1 MLRLQRFVN
10 NKQISVVFCIYKSV
24 FWDAIY
30 DILLSWRDKNGTNFI
45 LDSEKKANRKARL

>member
-45 LDSEKKANRKARL
+45 LDSEKKANRKA